1 MATTL
6 SMQQMMEEILR
17 QDAAKL
23 DLVADTRRMSANVAP
38 IRENGPNEISLD
50 VDTLGG
56 EVATL
61 VLNSHARGQV
71 ATDLGIPKRYF
82 DRMLGEAP
90 DLLRSNVQHWLYANP
105 NRRLVRGFKAENGTN
120 GTYGTGRAWLSDRY
134 RRLDNIEIAKRI
146 FPVFEEIPGLRFH
159 QAQLTDERFYLR
171 AVLPTLEAEIKEGDV
186 LQAGVEIKNSEVG
199 SGALAISDFIL
210 RLICTNGMT
219 TNVGVRRNHVGRR
232 IEDETFLSDEA
243 VQADDE
249 ALWLVARDTVKSV
262 LQEVRFNEIVS
273 QLRET
278 ITGDSIQA
286 PAAATETLA
295 QRYSLSEEEREA
307 VLRNLTQGGDLTQ
320 WGALNA
326 VTAAA
331 KEADGF
337 DRQAEMEALGWT
349 IGSLTSKEW
358 ASIAVA

>member
-38 IRENGPNEISLD
+38 IREDGPNEIVLH
-50 VDTLGG
+50 VDQTSGG
-56 EVATL
+56 IESL

-105 NRRLVRGFKAENGTN
+105 NRRLVRGFKAEDGVNGTA
-120 GTYGTGRAWLSDRY
+120 RAWLSDRY

-171 AVLPTLEAEIKEGDV
+171 AVLPTLEAEIKAGDI

-199 SGALAISDFIL
+199 SGALAIGDYIL

-295 QRYSLSEEEREA
+295 QRYSLSDEEREA
-307 VLRNLTQGGDLTQ
+307 VLRNLTQGGDLTR

-349 IGSLTSKEW
+349 IGSLSSKEW